1 MTSDEQQ
8 AVFNSAVFFN
18 KEISGLRIADLTK
31 DEKLYKNYKAL
42 AVFVGKEGSEDNVIA
57 IAEGIKVPLYAFAYG
72 IELV

>member
-1 MTSDEQQ
+1 MTSDDQQ

-42 AVFVGKEGSEDNVIA
+42 AVFVG
-57 IAEGIKVPLYAFAYG
+57 
-72 IELV
+72 